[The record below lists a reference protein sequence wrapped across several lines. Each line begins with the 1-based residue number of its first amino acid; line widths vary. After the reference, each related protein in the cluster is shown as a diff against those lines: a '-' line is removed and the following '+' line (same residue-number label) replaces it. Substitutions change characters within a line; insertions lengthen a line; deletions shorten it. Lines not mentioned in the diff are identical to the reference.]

1 MEIKK
6 YLDGINGTIKYTNAV
21 ISKAIEKGET
31 ITEYWIIKHLLGLVE
46 EEMLTYEESFTAYN
60 VYMKLLDKIN
70 LNKSL

>member
-6 YLDGINGTIKYTNAV
+6 YLDGIDGTVNYTNAV
-21 ISKAIEKGET
+21 ISKAIEKGKT
-31 ITEYWIIKHLLGLVE
+31 ITEYWIIKHLLELVE

-70 LNKSL
+70 SNKSL

>member
-6 YLDGINGTIKYTNAV
+6 YLDGIDGTVNYTNAV
-21 ISKAIEKGET
+21 ISKAVERGEA
-31 ITEYWIIKHLLGLVE
+31 ITEYWIIKHMLGLVE

-60 VYMKLLDKIN
+60 IYMKLLDKIN